1 MKVSFPSVEFFC
13 ALQERMRGERE
24 RFRRLGYFDAT
35 IGVRVL
41 DAPKGKRDYVL
52 VFEVFDC
59 TQVRGVSDLATE
71 RVDFILEGELDTWV
85 AMLRNITAH
94 GAADVA
100 HSINTLTHLGE
111 RMRVVYD
118 DPDGHDKLYRFAE
131 SVQEFFDL
139 ASKLDIEFPTSAT
152 TKAAPLSPVAAGGV

>member
-1 MKVSFPSVEFFC
+1 MKVAFPSTEFFC
-13 ALQERMRGERE
+13 ALQGLMRGERE

-35 IGVRVL
+35 MGVRL
-41 DAPKGKRDYVL
+41 LGAPTGKGDYVL
-52 VFEVFDC
+52 DFEVFDC
-59 TQVRGVSDLATE
+59 TQVRAVPDLAAET
-71 RVDFILEGELDTWV
+71 VDFTLEGDLDTWTE
-85 AMLRNITAH
+85 MFRNIATH

-139 ASKLDIEFPTSAT
+139 AGKLEIEFPAPTARKPALLASG
-152 TKAAPLSPVAAGGV
+152 AARGI